1 MTSYTRLVLT
11 GRALVA
17 VGAVTELA
25 RALAPAVMV
34 LEDVNLVAEERGM
47 GARSNPVLFDLLDA
61 MDGAAAPAAVGS
73 VDAALAYALR
83 ILNRHPEAALQQA
96 LEILKVVPDHPI
108 GALLVGSARR
118 LLGDTAAALAILE
131 ALACSQPRAAAV
143 HYELGLALAAAGRGD
158 DAIASLRRAAQ
169 LNQTLPGVWR
179 ALADH
184 LSVIGDTQGA
194 QAAYARHIKA
204 GTGDPRLLTPAAA
217 LVQNDIPRA
226 EMLLRAHL
234 REYPNDVAA
243 LRMLAEVA
251 ARLGRYRDAEALLA
265 RCLELAPS
273 FAEARAQYAS
283 VLNWLNCPMEAG
295 GQIDRLLSND
305 RSNPHYRSLKA
316 AILVAI
322 GEYQQACDLYASL
335 LAEYPQQSKIWLSHG
350 NVLKTLGRSEE
361 AISAYRRAL
370 ELAPGLSDA
379 WWSLANLKTFHF
391 TPGDVAAMQS
401 QLARTDCTDDDRR
414 YLHFALG
421 KVFEDAE
428 QYEQSFQH
436 YDRANSLQRALIGYR
451 AEDTSSLVER
461 SRSVYT
467 REFLRERSGA
477 GCLAP
482 DPIFIVGLPRAGST
496 LVDQILSCHPLV
508 EGTMELNDI
517 TSLARELGA
526 AVPDGQSG
534 RYPEAIAA
542 LDPGRLRALGEAY
555 LARTRVQR
563 KTDAPFFIDK
573 MPNNF
578 LHLGLIVLTLPN
590 AKIIDVRRHPLG
602 CCFSAF
608 KQYFA
613 RGQYFSYSLKDIGH
627 YYCNY
632 VGLMDHFDRMLP
644 GRVHR
649 VFYEAMV
656 EDTEAEVRALLA
668 YCGLAFEEKCL
679 RFYESRRAVRTASS
693 EQVRQPIF
701 REGLDQ
707 WRHYEPW
714 LDPLK
719 LALGPVLQAYPA
731 VPPPHELY
739 QQYRA

>member
-1 MTSYTRLVLT
+1 MSSNRGGQPQSDVPPASVKQVGPGRL
-11 GRALVA
+11 
-17 VGAVTELA
+17 
-25 RALAPAVMV
+25 
-34 LEDVNLVAEERGM
+34 
-47 GARSNPVLFDLLDA
+47 A
-61 MDGAAAPAAVGS
+61 MDGGGMEAPTAAVGS
-73 VDAALAYALR
+73 VDAALANAFR
-83 ILNRHPEAALQQA
+83 ILNRHPEAALDQS
-96 LEILKVVPDHPI
+96 LEILKVVPNHPI
-108 GALLVGSARR
+108 GMLLVGGARR

-131 ALACSQPRAAAV
+131 TLARSQPRAAAV
-143 HYELGLALAAAGRGD
+143 HYELGLALAAAGRGE

-169 LNQTLPGVWR
+169 LNPALPGVWR
-179 ALADH
+179 TLADH
-184 LSVIGDTQGA
+184 LSVIGDAQEA

-204 GTGDPRLLTPAAA
+204 GTGDPRLLEPAAA
-217 LVQNDIPRA
+217 LCQNDIPRA
-226 EMLLRAHL
+226 ELLLRAHL
-234 REYPNDVAA
+234 REYPSDVAA

-251 ARLGRYRDAEALLA
+251 ARLGRHRDAEALLA

-283 VLNWLNCPMEAG
+283 ILGLLNCPMQALE
-295 GQIDRLLSND
+295 QIDRLLGND
-305 RSNPHYRSLKA
+305 PSNPHYRSLKA
-316 AILVAI
+316 ATLVTI
-322 GEYQQACDLYASL
+322 GEYQQACDLYARL

-350 NVLKTLGRSEE
+350 NVLKTLGRSED
-361 AISAYRRAL
+361 AIRAYRRAL
-370 ELAPGLSDA
+370 ELAPRLSDA
-379 WWSLANLKTFHF
+379 WWSLSNLKTFHF

-401 QLARTDCTDDDRR
+401 ELARTDCADADRR
-414 YLHFALG
+414 QLHFALG
-421 KVFEDAE
+421 KVFEDAG

-436 YDRANSLQRALIGYR
+436 YHQANSLQHALMRYR
-451 AEDTSSLVER
+451 AEDTTRLVER

-467 REFLRERSGA
+467 GEFLRERSGA
-477 GCLAP
+477 GCPAP

-517 TSLARELGA
+517 TSLARELD
-526 AVPDGQSG
+526 VPVAEGQSG
-534 RYPEAIAA
+534 RYPAAIAT

-578 LHLGLIVLTLPN
+578 LHLGLILLTLPN

-613 RGQYFSYSLKDIGH
+613 RGQHFSYSLEDVGH
-627 YYCNY
+627 YYRDY
-632 VGLMDHFDRMLP
+632 VELMDHFDRMLP

-668 YCGLAFEEKCL
+668 YCGLSFDEKCL
-679 RFYESRRAVRTASS
+679 RFYENRRAVRTASS

-719 LALGPVLQAYPA
+719 VTLGPVLQAYPA
-731 VPPPHELY
+731 VPPLHDVY
-739 QQYRA
+739 QPYHA